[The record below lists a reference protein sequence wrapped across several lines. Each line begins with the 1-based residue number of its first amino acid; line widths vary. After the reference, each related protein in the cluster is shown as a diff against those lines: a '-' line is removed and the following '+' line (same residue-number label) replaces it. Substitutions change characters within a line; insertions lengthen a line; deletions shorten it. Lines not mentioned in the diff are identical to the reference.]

1 MMKISKEILYLLVK
15 KEKNIEEIPL
25 KAEEIND
32 FIINKKIK
40 ILVKIKFILLR
51 LQKLYLLFML

>member
-1 MMKISKEILYLLVK
+1 MKISKEILYLLVK